1 MNPQAM
7 TQTHQATPWA
17 WTLDARQAVTLL
29 AANGSRWVRVEEG
42 CVWLTA
48 HHGEQPAKDIW
59 LCAGQSLALPAG
71 TAWVMEA
78 WPQARLS
85 LLLATPPEAP
95 SRAAPWWRA
104 PSRALLRW
112 WSSHAPVRW
121 A

>member
-1 MNPQAM
+1 MKQQPM
-7 TQTHQATPWA
+7 IETHRATPWA
-17 WTLDARQAVTLL
+17 WRLDVHQAVTLPQ
-29 AANGSRWVRVEEG
+29 AATQRWLRVDEG

-48 HHGEQPAKDIW
+48 HHGDEPAQDIW

-85 LLLATPPEAP
+85 LLMAAPAAP
-95 SRAAPWWRA
+95 SRDAAWWRA
-104 PSRALLRW
+104 PALALLRW
-112 WSSHAPVRW
+112 WSLHGPVRV

>member
-1 MNPQAM
+1 MNQQAM

-17 WTLDARQAVTLL
+17 WTLDARQAITLL
-29 AANGSRWVRVEEG
+29 ATNGPRWLRVEEG

-48 HHGEQPAKDIW
+48 HHGELAAKDIW

-78 WPQARLS
+78 WPQARLN
-85 LLLATPPEAP
+85 LLLAAPAVP
-95 SRAAPWWRA
+95 SRAATGWRA
-104 PSRALLRW
+104 ASQALLRW
-112 WSSHAPVRW
+112 WASHAPVRW

>member
-1 MNPQAM
+1 MNQTAM

-17 WTLDARQAVTLL
+17 WTLQARQATTLP
-29 AANGSRWVRVEEG
+29 AAAAPRWLRVEEG

-48 HHGEQPAKDIW
+48 HHGDEPAQDIW

-85 LLLATPPEAP
+85 LLLAAPRP
-95 SRAAPWWRA
+95 SRAAAWWRA
-104 PSRALLRW
+104 PSLALLRW
-112 WSSHAPVRW
+112 RSQHGLVR
-121 A
+121 AA